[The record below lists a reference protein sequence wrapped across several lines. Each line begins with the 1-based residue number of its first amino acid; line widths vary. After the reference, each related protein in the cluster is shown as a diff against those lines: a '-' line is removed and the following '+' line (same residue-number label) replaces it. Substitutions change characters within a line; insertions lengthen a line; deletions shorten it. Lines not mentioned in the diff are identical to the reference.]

1 MSCANPEPTPDKPEY
16 WQRAVPVGNNCFIYE
31 LDRDKVAEFMAELW
45 KEREQKRKAEA
56 SVRKLS

>member
-45 KEREQKRKAEA
+45 KDKEKQRKANLA
-56 SVRKLS
+56 LMDLS